1 MTKMSI
7 SEAAR
12 QAGISRQYF
21 YSKYI
26 NTGTITVSVDDSGNK
41 YVDESELLRV
51 FDGRLPATKA
61 PSTKK
66 DSLHSPGSRH
76 ATPQNDGQI
85 TALQME
91 VNLLRE
97 QLHDYK
103 QREQRLLDQVDS
115 LAGTLKQIEYKTQ
128 SEPDQTPATP
138 PPGRGWWSRIFRR
151 SPA

>member
-1 MTKMSI
+1 MGDYMPKMSI

-26 NTGTITVSVDDSGNK
+26 NTGAITVSVDDSGNK

-66 DSLHSPGSRH
+66 DSLHAQSIRH
-76 ATPQNDGQI
+76 ETPKNDGVI
-85 TALQME
+85 TGLQTE
-91 VNLLRE
+91 VQLLRE
-97 QLHDYK
+97 QLQDYR
-103 QREQRLLDQVDS
+103 QREQRLLDQVDA
-115 LAGTLKQIEYKTQ
+115 LAGALKQIEHKPQ
-128 SEPDQTPATP
+128 PEPAPKRVGWL
-138 PPGRGWWSRIFRR
+138 GRLLGR
-151 SPA
+151 S